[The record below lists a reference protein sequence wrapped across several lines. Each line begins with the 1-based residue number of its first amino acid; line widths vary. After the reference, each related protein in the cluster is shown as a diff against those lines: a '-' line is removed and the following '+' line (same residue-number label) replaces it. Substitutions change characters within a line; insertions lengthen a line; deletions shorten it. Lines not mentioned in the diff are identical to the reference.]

1 MDLIEAALAIM
12 RRTVDA
18 GNRQQP
24 RSGRV
29 FLLDVDEYDDR
40 RFRCVCECPNTHDGS
55 HAVTLRGGNAIG
67 RRSDARVVPAAR
79 GLDLT
84 TTGPAMVVVRP
95 VFWQV

>member
-1 MDLIEAALAIM
+1 MDLIERAPAIM
-12 RRTVDA
+12 RRTVDS
-18 GNRQQP
+18 GNRQQA
-24 RSGRV
+24 RSGQV
-29 FLLDVDEYDDR
+29 FLLHVDEYDYR
-40 RFRCVCECPNTHDGS
+40 RVRCVCECPNTHDGS